1 MDQLRIGSLARPL
14 EPLAPEDTLARA
26 TEVIRSVPFDRVPVA
41 VEGRLVGVVT
51 AATLGSAAQTVL
63 QDGISPEEI
72 RLLSID
78 ESVLSTSPALPA
90 DASLE
95 EALSLLRH
103 HGGSLPVIRA
113 DGLYLGM
120 VDQADVAGALLQK
133 ARPPSIGGMA
143 TPLGVYLTTGVFSA
157 GARGSLGLALTGA
170 AIGSA
175 TVVVSVLMGLLIYG
189 LERTTL
195 FPIRA
200 SLNSVPAQWL
210 DLNPYDIWGHILPII
225 ALALFALLFRLL
237 PLTGCHAA
245 EHQVVHAIERDCPLT
260 PESVARMPRVHP
272 RCGTRFFAVGVL
284 LVLFGNGLPI
294 SVWWIRYTAAAVAIV
309 LWWRVLGDELQ
320 NYVTTKPASPK
331 QIRSAIAAAEELLAK
346 YAHSPGVRASL
357 PTRIWHMGILQV
369 AAGVYF
375 SVTLLTF
382 LAGHYGVPLF
392 MP

>member
-189 LERTTL
+189 LERTTH

-237 PLTGCHAA
+237 PCRRAPGC
-245 EHQVVHAIERDCPLT
+245 
-260 PESVARMPRVHP
+260 PRH
-272 RCGTRFFAVGVL
+272 RA
-284 LVLFGNGLPI
+284 GLPAHPGERGAHAPSPSPVWYALLRRGRAPG
-294 SVWWIRYTAAAVAIV
+294 SVWEWASHIGVVDTVYRRRGGDCALVAGTG
-309 LWWRVLGDELQ
+309 R
-320 NYVTTKPASPK
+320 
-331 QIRSAIAAAEELLAK
+331 
-346 YAHSPGVRASL
+346 
-357 PTRIWHMGILQV
+357 
-369 AAGVYF
+369 
-375 SVTLLTF
+375 
-382 LAGHYGVPLF
+382 
-392 MP
+392 